1 MELTELLHLYPQ
13 TFVTTEQ
20 LSTDE
25 YLIFPL
31 EKYFVNFFRDSLSQT
46 EKHLLETLFRQGQIT
61 LNSIS
66 PINDPWRVYLT
77 SPSTMMPE
85 TDKLVR
91 QISFH
96 LEFITN
102 DFKISDWLTA
112 LSQMLA
118 DNYLTAYSLN
128 ETTGIIIENY
138 TNQSSTLS
146 ELDGI
151 RQTLDEDFSTKSHM
165 FIGNFWKPVDNL
177 KEIFQAEEQ
186 VFESEWSYF
195 HGQTF
200 KLQHVLFH
208 CLYCQALPAKLV
220 DAYYQYLL
228 NYPEVIEII
237 PQLYL
242 QQGNVSLAAK
252 KLYLHRNTVQY
263 RIEKFYHET
272 SISLKQMDDLVFCYF
287 LLAAHSNN

>member
-13 TFVTTEQ
+13 TFITTEQ
-20 LSTDE
+20 LLTDK

-46 EKHLLETLFRQGQIT
+46 ERHLLETLFRQGQIT

-66 PINDPWRVYLT
+66 PINDPWRAYLT
-77 SPSTMMPE
+77 SPGTTMPE

-96 LEFITN
+96 LEFKTT

-112 LSQMLA
+112 LSQILPN
-118 DNYLTAYSLN
+118 NYLTAYSLN
-128 ETTGIIIENY
+128 ESTGILIESC
-138 TNQSSTLS
+138 TSQSSSLS

-151 RQTLDEDFSTKSHM
+151 RQMLDEDFSTKSHM
-165 FIGNFWKPVDNL
+165 FIGNFWEPLGDL
-177 KEIFQAEEQ
+177 KRILQAEEQ

-208 CLYCQALPAKLV
+208 CLYCQALPTQLV
-220 DAYYQYLL
+220 DAYYKYLL
-228 NYPEVIEII
+228 NYPEVIEVI
-237 PQLYL
+237 PQLYR

-252 KLYLHRNTVQY
+252 KLYLHRNTIQY

-272 SISLKQMDDLVFCYF
+272 RISLKQMDDLVFCYF
-287 LLAAHSNN
+287 LLTAHSNN

>member
-13 TFVTTEQ
+13 TFITTEQ
-20 LSTDE
+20 LLTDK

-46 EKHLLETLFRQGQIT
+46 ERHLLETLFRQGQIT

-66 PINDPWRVYLT
+66 PINDPWRAYLT
-77 SPSTMMPE
+77 SPGTTMPE

-96 LEFITN
+96 LEFKTT

-112 LSQMLA
+112 LSQILPN
-118 DNYLTAYSLN
+118 NYLTAYSLN
-128 ETTGIIIENY
+128 ESTGILIESC
-138 TNQSSTLS
+138 TSQSSSLN

-151 RQTLDEDFSTKSHM
+151 RQMLDEDFSTKSHM
-165 FIGNFWKPVDNL
+165 FIGNFWEPLGDL
-177 KEIFQAEEQ
+177 KRILQAEEQ

-208 CLYCQALPAKLV
+208 CLYCQALPTQLV
-220 DAYYQYLL
+220 DAYYKYLL

-237 PQLYL
+237 PQLYR

-252 KLYLHRNTVQY
+252 KLYLHRNTIQY

-272 SISLKQMDDLVFCYF
+272 RISLKQMDDLVFCYF
-287 LLAAHSNN
+287 LLTAHSNN